1 MVERVAVH
9 LNQTVTEEQMVRV
22 LEYLSFK
29 NLASTEAAGKEK
41 VKEMGIMNEDAGTFF
56 RKGKFLN
63 HFVIGYYQL
72 NNSVHLYFAMLRKD
86 W

>member
-1 MVERVAVH
+1 MAAH

-29 NLASTEAAGKEK
+29 NLANTEAAAIEK

-63 HFVIGYYQL
+63 HFVVG
-72 NNSVHLYFAMLRKD
+72 NN
-86 W
+86 

>member
-1 MVERVAVH
+1 MAAH

-56 RKGKFLN
+56 RKGK
-63 HFVIGYYQL
+63 
-72 NNSVHLYFAMLRKD
+72 
-86 W
+86 

>member
-1 MVERVAVH
+1 MVERVAAH

-56 RKGKFLN
+56 RKGKFLSQS
-63 HFVIGYYQL
+63 FCGG
-72 NNSVHLYFAMLRKD
+72 
-86 W
+86 